1 MIKERDHPFGLWR
14 LQGPGGEETVK
25 VTGALASNHGE
36 IVHQW
41 CLDGQGVALRSAW
54 DVKEHRQ
61 RQIGAHSAGVFSAG
75 QHLGGVRF
83 PAGNVGESAGDGRI
97 LRDYFREH
105 YGETGRRVKIRR
117 GPEAKM
123 CARSSYARKTPSV
136 TCGTVAPVPFAKTLV
151 YAQLKRFS

>member
-54 DVKEHRQ
+54 DVKENIDSGRLVHILPEYFQPANIWAVYVSGWQ
-61 RQIGAHSAGVFSAG
+61 R
-75 QHLGGVRF
+75 
-83 PAGNVGESAGDGRI
+83 
-97 LRDYFREH
+97 
-105 YGETGRRVKIRR
+105 RRK
-117 GPEAKM
+117 
-123 CARSSYARKTPSV
+123 
-136 TCGTVAPVPFAKTLV
+136 CG
-151 YAQLKRFS
+151 